1 MPSFLNLNYVQTF
14 QQLPTQLYSPMHP
27 MSLSDPKLVIASP
40 AAAALLD
47 LNVDDLYNPEVLP
60 VLSGKALHSDWQP
73 IAMKYTGH
81 QFGYYNPDLGDGRGL
96 LLTEVENSRGQIWDL
111 HLKGAGLTPYSRQ
124 GDGRAVLRSSIR
136 EFLCSEYL
144 AAINVPTTRAL
155 SVVDSTTPVYRE
167 TVETGAML
175 IRVART
181 HIRFGHLEYCSFTDQ
196 HDLLKSLCDYTLD
209 RHYPDIE
216 KQCATLN
223 LDSPYTAFFK
233 LTVARTAKLIAQ
245 WQSIGFAHGVM
256 NTDNMSILGE
266 TFDFG
271 PFAFLDD
278 YNPHYICNHSDHQ
291 RRYAFNKQPDI
302 AYWNLSVLAQA
313 LLPLIPREDLVRIL
327 GTYPDIFKSEFHKL
341 MKTKLGLV
349 KNTPADEQLIK
360 TTLDLLQ
367 SGKMDYSHFF
377 RHISDLHN
385 PATAQNLRNQCLD
398 IQKFDQWKQ
407 IYLERLASESQSTE
421 ARILSMNMVNPKY
434 ILRNYLAQNAI
445 SAAQSGDYS
454 ELNRLFQVLQDP
466 YSEQPEHESYA
477 ELPPNWGKELEIS
490 CSS

>member
-1 MPSFLNLNYVQTF
+1 M
-14 QQLPTQLYSPMHP
+14 
-27 MSLSDPKLVIASP
+27 I
-40 AAAALLD
+40 
-47 LNVDDLYNPEVLP
+47 
-60 VLSGKALHSDWQP
+60 
-73 IAMKYTGH
+73 
-81 QFGYYNPDLGDGRGL
+81 
-96 LLTEVENSRGQIWDL
+96 
-111 HLKGAGLTPYSRQ
+111 
-124 GDGRAVLRSSIR
+124 
-136 EFLCSEYL
+136 
-144 AAINVPTTRAL
+144 
-155 SVVDSTTPVYRE
+155 
-167 TVETGAML
+167 
-175 IRVART
+175 T
-181 HIRFGHLEYCSFTDQ
+181 HWTATS
-196 HDLLKSLCDYTLD
+196 
-209 RHYPDIE
+209 PDIE

-223 LDSPYTAFFK
+223 LDSPYTAFFE

-245 WQSIGFAHGVM
+245 WQSNGFAHGVM

-278 YNPHYICNHSDHQ
+278 YNPPFICNHSDHQ
-291 RRYAFNKQPDI
+291 GRYAFNKQPDI

-327 GTYPDIFKSEFHKL
+327 ETYSDIFKSEFHEFVKS
-341 MKTKLGLV
+341 KLGLV
-349 KNTPADEQLIK
+349 KNTPSDEQLIK